1 MSNVHKSASGPAISI
16 IRAGQKLANAIEQ
29 AGGDASIAI
38 MAPEPVGTAF
48 RAFVEAVRLN
58 QIEVELLQDHM
69 EREVKRLDDEAQP

>member
-1 MSNVHKSASGPAISI
+1 MTITKSAAGPAISI
-16 IRAGQKLANAIEQ
+16 IRAGQKIANAIEQ

-48 RAFVEAVRLN
+48 SAFVEAVRLN